1 MKKKGISHK
10 IQTKIGK
17 SVGAIF
23 VIVAT
28 IVVLVAN
35 SIITEA
41 NDTELALESESASY
55 QLADFFNQYCSLA
68 EGMTTNVHIQDYMN
82 TTKTY
87 ADIRANENFAN
98 VMKALQGIQAI
109 EPDTILAAWV
119 ADSDASG
126 LVMSDGYIAEE
137 GWQVSSR
144 PWYKC
149 TTVGSTILTEPYE
162 DVNTGKMVLTVSTP
176 VYDSQRKVIGVT
188 GLDILLDDIV
198 DIISEYVIGE
208 SGYVMLLSAE
218 GMFIYHP
225 TEKYINTYISDMD
238 ISREVVN
245 AVLNKQEML
254 MRYKANGESK
264 FGYIGNVGDTGYVVI
279 SCITVSEYY
288 SSIFTIGVTLITI
301 FVVGIIFV
309 FISMRKAAAQI
320 TKPLEDLN
328 DTAQKLADGNLH
340 VELHVESEDEIGE
353 LADSI
358 GKTVTRLK
366 EYINYIDEIADVLDK
381 IADGKLAIH
390 LKYSYA
396 GEFGKVKEALL
407 HISKSMIDVMQNIH
421 TSSVQVGAGS
431 DELARAAEVLSEGSQ
446 LQAAAVEEL
455 LATSMTVSE
464 QVADNKKD
472 AEQSAEH
479 AKDVTAMM
487 EESQRQMQQMREAM
501 NKIQDASNQ
510 VVTIIKTIEDIA
522 SQTNLLSLN
531 ASIEAARAG
540 DAGKG
545 FAVVA
550 DEIGKL
556 ANESA
561 NAVNITR
568 NLIGVSL
575 GEIETGNA
583 LANQVLESLSQSVQK
598 ITDVNTMIQKS
609 AQNAIIQMD
618 SMTQIRDGVE
628 EISKGIQDN
637 SAMAEETSAT
647 SQELAAQVSTLNELV
662 NKFDLA

>member
-1 MKKKGISHK
+1 MKKRGISRK
-10 IQTKIGK
+10 ILTKIGK

-23 VIVAT
+23 VLVAI

-41 NDTELALESESASY
+41 NDTELTLESEAASY
-55 QLADFFNQYCSLA
+55 QLADFFQQYSSLA
-68 EGMTTNVHIQDYMN
+68 EGMTANVQIQKYME
-82 TTKTY
+82 TTKVY
-87 ADIRANENFAN
+87 ADVRGNELFADI
-98 VMKALQGIQAI
+98 LQTLKDVQAI
-109 EPDTILAAWV
+109 HPDTILAAWV
-119 ADSDASG
+119 ADSDASS

-137 GWQVSSR
+137 GWVVSSR

-149 TTVGSTILTEPYE
+149 TTVGKTIMTEPYE
-162 DVNTGKMVLTVSTP
+162 DVNTGKQVLTVATP
-176 VYDSQRKVIGVT
+176 IYDSARKVLGVA

-198 DIISEYVIGE
+198 AIMDGYVIGE
-208 SGYVMLLSAE
+208 SGYVSLLSAE
-218 GMFIYHP
+218 GMFISHP
-225 TEKYINTYISDMD
+225 DSKYIGTHISDID
-238 ISREVVN
+238 ISKEVVD
-245 AVLNKQEML
+245 AVLNNQEL
-254 MRYKANGESK
+254 FTKYKVNGEGK
-264 FGYIGNVGDTGYVVI
+264 YGYVATVGDTGYVVI
-279 SCITVSEYY
+279 SSIASSEYY
-288 SSIFTIGVTLITI
+288 QSIFFIAAMLIAI
-301 FVVGIIFV
+301 FAVGILII
-309 FISMRKAAAQI
+309 FISMKKATAQI

-328 DTAQKLADGNLH
+328 DTAQKLAEGNLQ
-340 VELHVESEDEIGE
+340 VQLNVVSEDEIGE

-366 EYINYIDEIADVLDK
+366 EYINYIDEISDVLGN
-381 IADGKLAIH
+381 ISNGKLAIS

-396 GEFGKVKEALL
+396 GEFGKVKNALL
-407 HISKSMIDVMQNIH
+407 NISESMIDVMKNIH
-421 TSSVQVGAGS
+421 DSAAQVGAGS
-431 DELARAAEVLSEGSQ
+431 EELARAAEVLTEGSQ

-464 QVADNKKD
+464 QVEDNKKD
-472 AEQSAEH
+472 AEQS
-479 AKDVTAMM
+479 VTYSNEVTTMM
-487 EESQRQMQQMREAM
+487 EESQSQMQQMREAM

-540 DAGKG
+540 EAGRG

-561 NAVNITR
+561 DAVNLTR
-568 NLIGVSL
+568 NLISVSL
-575 GEIETGNA
+575 NEIKTGNEIA
-583 LANQVLESLSQSVQK
+583 DRVLESLSQSVNK
-598 ITDVNTMIQKS
+598 IEDVNAMIQKS
-609 AQNAIIQMD
+609 AYNATIQIE
-618 SMTQIRDGVE
+618 SMNQIRDGVE

-647 SQELAAQVSTLNELV
+647 SQELAAQVTTLNGLV